1 MQNLAT
7 NTDLKSYKIEIF
19 GAVQGVGFRPFVYRI
34 CTDLGLFGEVFNDGE
49 GVKIFVNGS
58 NLHLKELE
66 KKLKYEL
73 PPLARIDKIKIYE
86 IPQRIYNDFKIVSSQ
101 NSQKFNPIL
110 PDFAIC
116 DDCKREFYD
125 PQNKRYKYPFIN
137 CTNCGPRL
145 SIIAKLPYDRANT
158 TMAKFKMCEFCESEY
173 KNPLNRRYHAE
184 PTACAKCGPK
194 LFLKNASGEIL
205 EQGENAVKKLCEI
218 IKQGSI
224 VAVKGLG
231 GFHIMCD
238 ATNERA
244 VECLR
249 IRKNR
254 PDKPFA
260 VMCKDSQMAES
271 FAKFSENEKELL
283 NSQIKPIVLVEK
295 SENRASALSKL
306 SSDKV
311 AKLEKQGLGYQTSE
325 IISQNSQN
333 LTLAEA
339 VAPNLNKVGIFLAN
353 TGIHLLIF
361 EYFNRPLIATSAN
374 ISGEPIIFDGANLRQ
389 KLGIVIDF
397 YLDNDRDIL
406 TPSDDSIAFC
416 TKNSQ
421 NFMQNYTQF
430 LRTSRGLNPQ
440 IYKSKFDIKG
450 SFLALGA
457 ELKNEFAIY
466 KDGQIFISPYIGD
479 LKNIATNER
488 FFALLDMFIKTYD
501 LKFDAVLGDLHPNFL
516 HTKHF
521 ENLGYKVIRFQH
533 HFSHLIANLSE
544 NNLLGSEKKYLG
556 FSFDGTGYG
565 TDGTIWGGEVFE
577 FDEFGFKRVL
587 HFDEFSLIGG
597 ENSIKN
603 IYKLAISLIFKFGIE
618 DEASAYLSQ
627 FSENEISNLKKV
639 ASNSPQ
645 TSSLGRIF
653 DAFASVICDQRSVSF
668 DGQSGMRLENLFDES
683 KITPESE
690 KRYKFEIKNGKISV
704 KNAFLNALNDEPK
717 TAATNFINEI
727 AQTMLEIA
735 KAQNLEVVL
744 SGGVFQNATLLNLVI
759 KKFNQAG
766 IKFHLHKNTPSNDSG
781 VALGQLMAYLSQ
793 IKNKI

>member
-49 GVKIFVNGS
+49 GVKIFINGS

-116 DDCKREFYD
+116 DDCRREFYD

-205 EQGENAVKKLCEI
+205 EQGENAVKNLCEI

-260 VMCKDSQMAES
+260 VMCKDSQMAEN

-283 NSQIKPIVLVEK
+283 NSQIKPIVLAK
-295 SENRASALSKL
+295 KL
-306 SSDKV
+306 K
-311 AKLEKQGLGYQTSE
+311 
-325 IISQNSQN
+325 NSQN

-339 VAPNLNKVGIFLAN
+339 VAPNLDKVGIFLAN
-353 TGIHLLIF
+353 TGVHLLIF
-361 EYFNRPLIATSAN
+361 EYFARPLIATSAN

-389 KLGIVIDF
+389 KLGSVIDF

-416 TKNSQ
+416 VENLQNS
-421 NFMQNYTQF
+421 TQF

-440 IYKSKFDIKG
+440 IFKSKFDIKG
-450 SFLALGA
+450 TFLALGA

-533 HFSHLIANLSE
+533 HFSHLVANLSE

-627 FSENEISNLKKV
+627 FSETEISNLKKI
-639 ASNSPQ
+639 APRSPR

-653 DAFASVICDQRSVSF
+653 DAFCAVICAQKSVSF

-683 KITPESE
+683 KITPQSE

-717 TAATNFINEI
+717 TAATNFINAI
-727 AQTMLEIA
+727 AKIMLQIA

-744 SGGVFQNATLLNLVI
+744 SGGVFQNATLLNLLI
-759 KKFNQAG
+759 QKFSQNG
-766 IKFHLHKNTPSNDSG
+766 IKFHLHKNTPTNDSG
-781 VALGQLMAYLSQ
+781 VALGQLMAHLSRLE
-793 IKNKI
+793 KM

>member
-49 GVKIFVNGS
+49 GVKIFINGS

-116 DDCKREFYD
+116 DDCRREFYD

-260 VMCKDSQMAES
+260 VMCKDSQMAEN

-283 NSQIKPIVLVEK
+283 NSQIKPIVLAK
-295 SENRASALSKL
+295 KL
-306 SSDKV
+306 K
-311 AKLEKQGLGYQTSE
+311 
-325 IISQNSQN
+325 NSQN

-339 VAPNLNKVGIFLAN
+339 VAPNLDKVGIFLAN
-353 TGIHLLIF
+353 TGVHLLIF
-361 EYFNRPLIATSAN
+361 EYFARPLIATSAN

-389 KLGIVIDF
+389 KLGSVIDF

-416 TKNSQ
+416 VENLQNS
-421 NFMQNYTQF
+421 TQF

-440 IYKSKFDIKG
+440 IFKSKFDIKG
-450 SFLALGA
+450 TFLALGA

-533 HFSHLIANLSE
+533 HFSHLVANLSE

-627 FSENEISNLKKV
+627 FSETEISNLKKI
-639 ASNSPQ
+639 APRSPR

-653 DAFASVICDQRSVSF
+653 DAFCAVICAQKSVSF

-683 KITPESE
+683 KITPQSE

-717 TAATNFINEI
+717 TAATNFINAI
-727 AQTMLEIA
+727 AKIMLQIA

-744 SGGVFQNATLLNLVI
+744 SGGVFQNATLLNLLI
-759 KKFNQAG
+759 QKFSQNG
-766 IKFHLHKNTPSNDSG
+766 IKFHLHKNTPTNDSG
-781 VALGQLMAYLSQ
+781 VALGQLMAHLSRLE
-793 IKNKI
+793 KM

>member
-49 GVKIFVNGS
+49 GVKIFINGS

-116 DDCKREFYD
+116 DDCRREFYD

-205 EQGENAVKKLCEI
+205 EQGENAVKNLCEI

-260 VMCKDSQMAES
+260 VMCKDSQMAEN

-283 NSQIKPIVLVEK
+283 NSQIKPIVLAK
-295 SENRASALSKL
+295 KL
-306 SSDKV
+306 K
-311 AKLEKQGLGYQTSE
+311 
-325 IISQNSQN
+325 NSQN

-339 VAPNLNKVGIFLAN
+339 VAPNLDKVGIFLAN
-353 TGIHLLIF
+353 TGVHLLIF
-361 EYFNRPLIATSAN
+361 EYFARPLIATSAN

-389 KLGIVIDF
+389 KLGSVIDF

-416 TKNSQ
+416 VENLQNS
-421 NFMQNYTQF
+421 TQF

-440 IYKSKFDIKG
+440 IFKSKFDIKG
-450 SFLALGA
+450 TFLALGA

-533 HFSHLIANLSE
+533 HFSHLVANLSE

-565 TDGTIWGGEVFE
+565 TDGTSWGGEVFE

-627 FSENEISNLKKV
+627 FSETEISNLKKI
-639 ASNSPQ
+639 APRSPR

-653 DAFASVICDQRSVSF
+653 DAFCAVICAQKSVSF

-683 KITPESE
+683 KITPQSE

-717 TAATNFINEI
+717 TAATNFINAI
-727 AQTMLEIA
+727 AKIMLQIA

-744 SGGVFQNATLLNLVI
+744 SGGVFQNATLLNLLI
-759 KKFNQAG
+759 QKFSQNG
-766 IKFHLHKNTPSNDSG
+766 IKFHLHKNTPTNDSG
-781 VALGQLMAYLSQ
+781 VALGQLMAHLSRLE
-793 IKNKI
+793 KM